1 MKNSTAKKLFI
12 VVEAVLGITA
22 IILLLISMF
31 GNIASNYPLTI
42 GLGCVG
48 MAGILN
54 TVYLIKSRKE
64 SK

>member
-1 MKNSTAKKLFI
+1 MKNTTAKNLFI
-12 VVEAVLGITA
+12 VTEAVLGITA
-22 IILLLISMF
+22 IVFILISMF
-31 GNIASNYPLTI
+31 GNISSNYPLTI

-54 TVYLIKSRKE
+54 SIYLIKSRKE